1 MLLNPNSAP
10 NQAPPIAPV
19 ESLSPP
25 CKTPLKQNSFQ
36 LPPHPN
42 KASYDIKTLS
52 RPVAPGQLPVAI
64 VL

>member
-1 MLLNPNSAP
+1 M
-10 NQAPPIAPV
+10 APV

-25 CKTPLKQNSFQ
+25 CKTPLRQNSFQ

-42 KASYDIKTLS
+42 RASYDIKTLS
-52 RPVAPGQLPVAI
+52 KPVAPGQLPVAI